1 MRLPFLSIQSTAPF
15 DGLQEH
21 AAKVQDCAIA
31 FQQAIECHVSRNC
44 QRFEDFRREVIRL
57 EQEADAIKRR
67 IRGHLPK
74 GTLLPV
80 DKFQLFRYLREQDS
94 VLDALEDVMDWIS
107 FRDEPGIPDS
117 LQKDFFL
124 LVDAVVDPVE
134 ELAPMIAA
142 ARTYFRRFREPDR
155 VQVKE
160 MVRRLRHLEHE
171 ADLIEDQLK
180 RKIFQTISDATTVF
194 HMVRLAEIIGSIA
207 DHVENAGDM
216 MRAMVAK

>member
-1 MRLPFLSIQSTAPF
+1 MRLPFLSMLSTAPF
-15 DGLQEH
+15 DSLQEH
-21 AAKVQDCAIA
+21 ADKVQDCAIA

-44 QRFEDFRREVIRL
+44 QRFEEFRQEVIRF

-107 FRDEPGIPDS
+107 YRDEPGIPES

-134 ELAPMIAA
+134 ELGRMIAA

-155 VQVKE
+155 VRVKE
-160 MVRRLRHLEHE
+160 MVRHLRHLEHE

-180 RKIFQTISDATTVF
+180 RKIFQGIGDATTVF